1 MKQVIDLMGNLVSFE
16 LKNDEQVKEILG
28 ETTKIKGL
36 VTGVALNLN
45 AKHEI
50 LVKDFDDIESYFLL
64 SDATNLKILQ
74 VDPELFF
81 ENVKSGA
88 IQIDL

>member
-36 VTGVALNLN
+36 VTGVVLNLN
-45 AKHEI
+45 TKHEV
-50 LVKDFDDIESYFLL
+50 LVKDFDDIERYYLISETSNF
-64 SDATNLKILQ
+64 KILQ
-74 VDPELFF
+74 IDPELFF

-88 IQIDL
+88 IEVDF